1 MRCGTVFADSPENP
15 EKHPFNPQRFLSV
28 SAGSPVISISLF
40 IKAGTQTDTD
50 AHTQHLIGLGLLKE
64 THCCQ
69 ACSHHALLSM
79 SVGMSTDFSQAS
91 VKLTLLLLN
100 EVLLWISLD
109 LFQCINTI
117 IVIQRKSLRVILGQ
131 NLLTVGIK
139 QK

>member
-1 MRCGTVFADSPENP
+1 MFADSPENP

-117 IVIQRKSLRVILGQ
+117 IVIQRKGLRVILGQ